1 MEELMKA
8 YDWKIDEQ
16 SILPI
21 LETDYEISIIPE
33 YSYYYRENNMIFR
46 STQPQNI
53 VLNTAIMLNNE
64 PQMYFTFSSE
74 EEFYDF
80 MIEFKKQYRTTEKQ
94 IA

>member
-1 MEELMKA
+1 MEALIEA
-8 YDWKIDEQ
+8 YNWEMDKQ

-21 LETDYEISIIPE
+21 LNTDYELSVIPE
-33 YSYYYRENNMIFR
+33 YSYYYRDKNNMIFR
-46 STQPQNI
+46 SKIPQNI
-53 VLNTAIMLNNE
+53 VLNSAIVLNGE

-80 MIEFKKQYRTTEKQ
+80 MIEFKKLYNNQKQ

>member
-1 MEELMKA
+1 MEELMRI
-8 YDWKIDEQ
+8 YGWKLDQQ

-21 LETDYEISIIPE
+21 LDTDYELSVIPE

-46 STQPQNI
+46 SKEPQNI
-53 VLNTAIMLNNE
+53 TLNTAIMLKGE

-74 EEFYDF
+74 EEFFDF
-80 MIEFKKQYRTTEKQ
+80 MIEFKKTYKLSQKQ